1 MMIELINN
9 LYVRVD
15 QYNYTLQEKTNTFDK
30 EGNVVYKSISYHD
43 SLDKA
48 IKGAVSYKIRKCLQ
62 GQERTLEEA
71 IKIIKNI
78 NWSFEKVLKD
88 ICIGEIAGLE
98 KEENANTVSGKE
110 ED

>member
-1 MMIELINN
+1 MIKLIGN
-9 LYVRVD
+9 LYIRVD
-15 QYNYTLQEKTNTFDK
+15 QYNYTLQEKTNTLDK

-48 IKGAVSYKIRKCLQ
+48 IKGAVSYKVRKQLQ

-88 ICIGEIAGLE
+88 IGIDEIE
-98 KEENANTVSGKE
+98 YPKEEEIPTESCE
-110 ED
+110 ER